1 MVSGTTYH
9 ILVMRYFMHIDST
22 EVLQNKYGLSR
33 KPHHHPSPRPGV
45 FSFIFLLD
53 LNQEVNNILTNRVK
67 GEGRRREEI
76 DSFGP

>member
-1 MVSGTTYH
+1 MADVTSPRAPSAH
-9 ILVMRYFMHIDST
+9 
-22 EVLQNKYGLSR
+22 EVPQNKYGLSHEPR
-33 KPHHHPSPRPGV
+33 EKPRDQPLPRPGV

-76 DSFGP
+76 DSLGT